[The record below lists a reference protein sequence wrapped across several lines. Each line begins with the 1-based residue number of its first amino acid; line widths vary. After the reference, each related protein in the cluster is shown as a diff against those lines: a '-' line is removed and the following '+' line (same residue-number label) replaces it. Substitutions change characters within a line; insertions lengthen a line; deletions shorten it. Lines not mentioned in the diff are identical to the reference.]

1 MIQNKRLGEE
11 IIIVGVRGD
20 NNNNHDGDILAA
32 REEIISWCE

>member
-20 NNNNHDGDILAA
+20 NNNNNKNNKK
-32 REEIISWCE
+32 